1 MTITTFVDI
10 SARGVRN
17 AIGFGFRVPNVAR
30 NTTKKDLST
39 GVPVDGMPWRES
51 DQKSGY
57 SSTRLQFPFN
67 VESDPHQGHYIIFDI
82 KKYKPAKLEGLR
94 KEIKTLEKAL
104 NNVERDINDPDRNR
118 FRTAGTRNKELD
130 IRRATISN
138 QLLEKS
144 ISLEQAEAKG
154 EGFGSQESGR
164 PAGRGKKGSAIELK
178 QRQTRSTKA
187 SIALYMPPS
196 VSTSY
201 KVNYGDQE
209 IALHTETGLAA
220 FEAFMA
226 DQGGFI
232 SRAQSALDAAKGGLK
247 DMMTK
252 GALKMMDTIAP
263 GARVLGQIA
272 TGKVI
277 TPRME
282 LMFESVG
289 RRSFSYTFIFIPK
302 SYQEAVEVEKIV
314 YQFKHAMH
322 PKFVGAENSIRS
334 MKIPDTFEISYMN
347 NNGENAFLNKISSC
361 FLSSMD
367 VQYGADRY
375 TSYGNAR
382 NKDGKAGAP
391 PQRTQITLNFS
402 ELAILTQQD
411 IEAGY

>member
-1 MTITTFVDI
+1 MAITQFI
-10 SARGVRN
+10 SSAEGR
-17 AIGFGFRVPNVAR
+17 AR
-30 NTTKKDLST
+30 NILRAGLQGSLSHAL
-39 GVPVDGMPWRES
+39 GRNS
-51 DQKSGY
+51 ISGTASSKHATLTRPTSY

-94 KEIKTLEKAL
+94 AKQKTLQKAL
-104 NNVERDINDPDRNR
+104 NNVERELSANLGGHPSADPTAVKKEQQDR
-118 FRTAGTRNKELD
+118 K
-130 IRRATISN
+130 ATINN
-138 QLLEKS
+138 QLLENT
-144 ISLEQAEAKG
+144 ISLEQAQAKG
-154 EGFGSQESGR
+154 EFTGGLVGGSQGSS
-164 PAGRGKKGSAIELK
+164 RGKKGSAIELR

-201 KVNYGDQE
+201 KVNYGDQD

-232 SRAQSALDAAKGGLK
+232 SRAQSALDAAKGGIK
-247 DMMTK
+247 DMLTK
-252 GALKMMDTIAP
+252 GSLKMMDTIAP

-402 ELAILTQQD
+402 ELAILTKQD
-411 IEAGY
+411 IQAGY